1 MWKPA
6 SPIVIGGRALTDRE
20 AWWHEFKEELHDQ
33 CSGEVDSDWL
43 NEICHA
49 IYPLALTVDPR
60 QMAQIAYVV
69 LMFEP
74 AEFVELQHAARA
86 QALHLK
92 SSGPWRS
99 RCPGPWRQR
108 W

>member
-1 MWKPA
+1 MRHVSYPVLRNTARTPYDAPMWKPA
-6 SPIVIGGRALTDRE
+6 SPIVIGGRALTDQE
-20 AWWHEFKEELHDQ
+20 AWWHEFKE
-33 CSGEVDSDWL
+33 
-43 NEICHA
+43 
-49 IYPLALTVDPR
+49 
-60 QMAQIAYVV
+60 
-69 LMFEP
+69 
-74 AEFVELQHAARA
+74 ELQHAARA